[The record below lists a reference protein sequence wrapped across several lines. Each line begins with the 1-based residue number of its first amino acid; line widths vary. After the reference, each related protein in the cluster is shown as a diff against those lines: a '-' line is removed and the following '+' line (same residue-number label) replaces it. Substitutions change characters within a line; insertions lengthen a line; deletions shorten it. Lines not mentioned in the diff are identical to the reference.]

1 MALRL
6 LPAFALACA
15 FVAPLALAADGIP
28 VVNEGSIRDKWM
40 LKDGVPIA
48 VPAYPAHLAKR
59 GDEVCVAVGYL
70 VNPDG
75 TLTDY
80 ALLKTWTS
88 AGGTGEPEPGYWAAF
103 ADAAGQ
109 ALAQWRFQP
118 RPEVTRPQPVFTVGT
133 FVFGSKGETS
143 AVREHCKIPSL
154 VAHLREL
161 GDSNAMRRHPP
172 PILQRL
178 DLHDNDTEQ
187 RRRVSTEM

>member
-6 LPAFALACA
+6 LPALALACA
-15 FVAPLALAADGIP
+15 FAGSPALAADGIP
-28 VVNEGSIRDKWM
+28 VVNEGSIRDRWM
-40 LKDGVPIA
+40 LREGVPIA

-80 ALLKTWTS
+80 ALLKAWTS
-88 AGGTGEPEPGYWAAF
+88 ADGNDEPEPGYWAAF

-118 RPEVTRPQPVFTVGT
+118 RPEVTRPQPVYTVGT

-143 AVREHCKIPSL
+143 AVRAHCRIPSL
-154 VAHLREL
+154 VAHLRDL
-161 GDSNAMRRHPP
+161 GDTNAMRRHPP
-172 PILQRL
+172 AILGRL
-178 DLHDNDTEQ
+178 NLRDDDAAQ
-187 RRRVSTEM
+187 RRRLSSEL